1 MQLEDRRRAQARPE
15 TGAVLPRLALLGAAA
30 LFSTGGA
37 AIKATALSSWQVAC
51 LRSGI
56 AVAVLALW
64 LALTRRSRPR
74 FTPTVWLVAAVHGAT
89 MVLFV
94 TANKLTTAASAIFL
108 QSTAPLYLLLLSPW
122 LLGEKVRARDL
133 AYMLVLAVGLASF
146 FVGLEPASAT
156 AQAPLA
162 GNLLGAIAGFTWA
175 LTMIGLRWLGSRSP
189 GEGGAGAGADVA
201 AVLCGN
207 FLASLAT
214 LPRALPLAAEPRDWL
229 VVLYLGALQIAL
241 AYVLLTFG
249 TRRVPALEASL
260 LLLLEPVLSSIWA
273 WWFHG
278 EMPGSWSLA
287 GGAVIVVSTAVK
299 TWLDARQEPPLA
311 AAASRA

>member
-1 MQLEDRRRAQARPE
+1 MAIAGESTAPARPE
-15 TGAVLPRLALLGAAA
+15 TGVVLPRFALLGAAA

-37 AIKATALSSWQVAC
+37 AIKATVLSGWQVAC

-64 LALTRRSRPR
+64 LVVARGSRPR

-156 AQAPLA
+156 APAPLA
-162 GNLLGAIAGFTWA
+162 GNLLGAIAGLTWA
-175 LTMIGLRWLGSRSP
+175 LTVIGLRWLGSRSP
-189 GEGGAGAGADVA
+189 GAGGAGASADVT

-207 FLASLAT
+207 LLASLAT
-214 LPRALPLAAEPRDWL
+214 LPWALPIAAEPRDWL

-241 AYVLLTFG
+241 AYIFLTIG

-260 LLLLEPVLSSIWA
+260 LLLLEPVLSSVWA

-278 EMPGSWSLA
+278 EMPGPWSLA
-287 GGAVIVVSTAVK
+287 GGALIVASTAVK
-299 TWLDARQEPPLA
+299 TWLDARQGPPLA
-311 AAASRA
+311 AAASSA